1 MTSIVV
7 YVILFFVFTSIAV
20 AVSSNMNYEALNQKG
35 KIINNKNIQKLQ
47 FNLLNSA
54 KLSDQVYNINGKIV
68 FSNND
73 EYYYDLDKKEIIKN
87 NSVIISNVEAFN
99 LINSD
104 EFIENSIQNK
114 CISFEITLKK
124 YGNEKKEK
132 MIFSVGDNIE

>member
-132 MIFSVGDNIE
+132 MIFSVGDNI